1 MSRLRA
7 LLFAFAIVAVV
18 GVFALLPTNVAR
30 PTVYANCD
38 QARAAGPT
46 PIREGEDG
54 YAPHLDADRDG
65 LACE

>member
-1 MSRLRA
+1 MRTRVIA
-7 LLFAFAIVAVV
+7 LAVLIVAVV
-18 GVFALLPTNVAR
+18 GALTFFPTEPTNA
-30 PTVYANCD
+30 PYDNCT

-46 PIREGEDG
+46 PIREGTDG